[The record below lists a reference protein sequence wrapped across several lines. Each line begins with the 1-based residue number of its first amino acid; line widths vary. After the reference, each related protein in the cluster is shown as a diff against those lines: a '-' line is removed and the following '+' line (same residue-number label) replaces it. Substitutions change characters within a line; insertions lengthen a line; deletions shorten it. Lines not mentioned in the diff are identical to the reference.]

1 MRFFRS
7 DSFLSDKDS
16 TLPVTYGFNMKI
28 TVPGGYHSGGAGY
41 VLSGESWRRLTDALR
56 AELAPLV
63 PRIVGAATV
72 MHDDDAR
79 LSLARQLLQAASDA
93 A

>member
-1 MRFFRS
+1 MLRAAGLPSSPAGVARALPGLFDTLLVEES
-7 DSFLSDKDS
+7 DL
-16 TLPVTYGFNMKI
+16 
-28 TVPGGYHSGGAGY
+28 TVP
-41 VLSGESWRRLTDALR
+41 LR

-63 PRIVGAATV
+63 SRIIGATTV

-79 LSLARQLLQAASDA
+79 LNLARQLLQAASDA